1 MYPWIR
7 TGVYKM
13 QISNI
18 GIVGAGTMGSGISQV
33 AALTGYDIVMQD
45 VSDEATSRGLGTID
59 KSLQRLVDREKI
71 TADAKDAAIL
81 KIRTT
86 TNLSDLADCDL
97 IIEAA
102 TENMDLK
109 LDLFEEIDKVSS
121 PETIIASNTSSLS
134 LTKLASVSN
143 RPDKVI
149 GMHFFNPVPMMALV
163 EIIRALQTSDDT
175 FTRVDELTRE
185 LGKIPVSVKDSP
197 GFVVNRMLVP
207 MINEAVFILYEGI
220 ASADEID
227 AAMKLGAGH
236 PMGPLAL
243 ADMIGIDVCLYVMNI
258 LLEEFGDSKFRPCP
272 LLKQMVDAGYLGRKS
287 SKGFFDYG
295 Q

>member
-1 MYPWIR
+1 
-7 TGVYKM
+7 M

-33 AALTGYDIVMQD
+33 AALTDHDIVMQD
-45 VSDEATSRGLGTID
+45 VSEEATRRGLGAIN
-59 KSLQRLVDREKI
+59 KSLQRLVDRKKI
-71 TADAKDAAIL
+71 TADAKDTAIG
-81 KIRTT
+81 KIKTT
-86 TNLSDLADCDL
+86 TDLSDLADCDL
-97 IIEAA
+97 VIEAA
-102 TENMDLK
+102 TENMALK
-109 LDLFEEIDKVSS
+109 LSLFEQIDKVSR

-134 LTKLASVSN
+134 LTKLASVSG

-185 LGKIPVSVKDSP
+185 LGKTPVSVKDSP

-207 MINEAVFILYEGI
+207 MINEAVFILYEGL

-272 LLKQMVDAGYLGRKS
+272 LLKQMVDAGYLGKKS
-287 SKGFFDYG
+287 GKGFFDYG

>member
-1 MYPWIR
+1 
-7 TGVYKM
+7 M

-71 TADAKDAAIL
+71 TADAKDVAIR
-81 KIRTT
+81 KITT
-86 TNLSDLADCDL
+86 TTDLSDLADCDL
-97 IIEAA
+97 VIEAA
-102 TENMDLK
+102 TENMTLK
-109 LDLFEEIDKVSS
+109 LDLFKEIDKVTRL
-121 PETIIASNTSSLS
+121 ETIIASNTSSLS

-185 LGKIPVSVKDSP
+185 LGKTPVSVKDSP

>member
-1 MYPWIR
+1 M
-7 TGVYKM
+7 K
-13 QISNI
+13 ISNI
-18 GIVGAGTMGSGISQV
+18 GIIGAGTMGSGISQV
-33 AALTGYDIVMQD
+33 AALTGYDIIMQD
-45 VSDEATSRGLGTID
+45 VSEDATNRGIGAID
-59 KSLQRLVDREKI
+59 KSLQKLVDREKI
-71 TADAKDAAIL
+71 TADAKDAAIG

-86 TNLSDLADCDL
+86 TDLSGLADCDL
-97 IIEAA
+97 VIEAA

-109 LDLFEEIDKVSS
+109 LGLFEEIAKVSR

-134 LTKLASVSN
+134 LTKLASVSS

-185 LGKIPVSVKDSP
+185 LGKTPVSVKDSP

-207 MINEAVFILYEGI
+207 MINESVFILYEGI

-258 LLEEFGDSKFRPCP
+258 LLKEFGDSKFRPCP
-272 LLKQMVDAGYLGRKS
+272 LLKQMVDAGYLGRKRG
-287 SKGFFDYG
+287 KGFFDYG

>member
-1 MYPWIR
+1 M
-7 TGVYKM
+7 K
-13 QISNI
+13 ISNI

-33 AALTGYDIVMQD
+33 AALTDHDIVMQD
-45 VSDEATSRGLGTID
+45 VSEEATRRGLGAIN

-71 TADAKDAAIL
+71 TADAKDTAIG
-81 KIRTT
+81 KIKTT
-86 TNLSDLADCDL
+86 TDLSDLADCDL
-97 IIEAA
+97 VIEAA
-102 TENMDLK
+102 TENMALK
-109 LDLFEEIDKVSS
+109 LSLFEQIDKVSR

-134 LTKLASVSN
+134 LTKLASVSG

-185 LGKIPVSVKDSP
+185 LGKTPVSVKDSP

-207 MINEAVFILYEGI
+207 MINEAVFILYEGL

-227 AAMKLGAGH
+227 AAMKLGAGL

-272 LLKQMVDAGYLGRKS
+272 LLKQMVDAGYLGKKS
-287 SKGFFDYG
+287 GKGFFDYG

>member
-1 MYPWIR
+1 M
-7 TGVYKM
+7 K
-13 QISNI
+13 ISSI

-45 VSDEATSRGLGTID
+45 VSQEATDRGLGTIN
-59 KSLQRLVDREKI
+59 KSLQRLADREKI
-71 TADAKDAAIL
+71 TADAKDAAIR
-81 KIRTT
+81 KITT
-86 TNLSDLADCDL
+86 TTDLSDLADCDL
-97 IIEAA
+97 VIEAA
-102 TENMDLK
+102 TENMPLK
-109 LDLFEEIDKVSS
+109 LELFEKINKVTR

-134 LTKLASVSN
+134 LTKLASVIN

-149 GMHFFNPVPMMALV
+149 GMHFFNPVPIMLLV

-175 FTRVDELTRE
+175 FTRVDQLTRE
-185 LGKIPVSVKDSP
+185 LGKTPVSVKDSP

-258 LLEEFGDSKFRPCP
+258 LLEEFGDSKFRPCS

-287 SKGFFDYG
+287 GKGFFDYG

>member
-1 MYPWIR
+1 M
-7 TGVYKM
+7 K
-13 QISNI
+13 ISNI
-18 GIVGAGTMGSGISQV
+18 GIIGAGTMGSGISQV

-45 VSDEATSRGLGTID
+45 VSEDATNRGIGAID

-71 TADAKDAAIL
+71 TADAKDAAIG

-86 TNLSDLADCDL
+86 TDLSGLADCDL
-97 IIEAA
+97 VIEAA
-102 TENMDLK
+102 TENMDIK
-109 LDLFEEIDKVSS
+109 LGLFEEIAKVSR

-134 LTKLASVSN
+134 LTKLASVSS

-185 LGKIPVSVKDSP
+185 LGKTPVSVKDSP

-207 MINEAVFILYEGI
+207 MINEAVFILYEGL

-258 LLEEFGDSKFRPCP
+258 LLEEFGDSKFRPSP
-272 LLKQMVDAGYLGRKS
+272 LL
-287 SKGFFDYG
+287 
-295 Q
+295 

>member
-1 MYPWIR
+1 
-7 TGVYKM
+7 M

-71 TADAKDAAIL
+71 TADAKDAAIR

-86 TNLSDLADCDL
+86 TDLSDLADCDL
-97 IIEAA
+97 VIEAA

-109 LDLFEEIDKVSS
+109 LGLFEEIDKVSG

-185 LGKIPVSVKDSP
+185 LGKTPVRVKDSP

-258 LLEEFGDSKFRPCP
+258 LLEEFGDSKFRPSP

-287 SKGFFDYG
+287 GKGFFDYG

>member
-1 MYPWIR
+1 
-7 TGVYKM
+7 M

-71 TADAKDAAIL
+71 TADAKDAAIR

-86 TNLSDLADCDL
+86 TDLSDLADCDL
-97 IIEAA
+97 VIEAA

-109 LDLFEEIDKVSS
+109 LDLFEEIDKVSHS
-121 PETIIASNTSSLS
+121 ETIIASNTSSLS

-185 LGKIPVSVKDSP
+185 LGKTPVSVKDSP

-258 LLEEFGDSKFRPCP
+258 LLEEFGDSKFRPSP

-287 SKGFFDYG
+287 GKGFFDYG

>member
-1 MYPWIR
+1 
-7 TGVYKM
+7 M

-97 IIEAA
+97 VIEAA
-102 TENMDLK
+102 TENMALK
-109 LDLFEEIDKVSS
+109 LDLFEEIDKVSG

-227 AAMKLGAGH
+227 AEMKLGAGH

-258 LLEEFGDSKFRPCP
+258 LLGEFGDSKFRPCP

>member
-1 MYPWIR
+1 M
-7 TGVYKM
+7 K
-13 QISNI
+13 ISNI
-18 GIVGAGTMGSGISQV
+18 GIIGAGTMGSGISQV

-71 TADAKDAAIL
+71 TADAKDAAIR

-86 TNLSDLADCDL
+86 TDLSDLADCDL
-97 IIEAA
+97 VIEAA

-109 LDLFEEIDKVSS
+109 LDLFEEIDKVSG

-185 LGKIPVSVKDSP
+185 LGKTPVSVKDSP

-258 LLEEFGDSKFRPCP
+258 LLEEFGDSKFRPSP

-287 SKGFFDYG
+287 GKGFFDYG

>member
-1 MYPWIR
+1 M
-7 TGVYKM
+7 K
-13 QISNI
+13 ISNI

-33 AALTGYDIVMQD
+33 AALTDHDIVMQD
-45 VSDEATSRGLGTID
+45 VSKEATRRGLGAIN

-71 TADAKDAAIL
+71 TADAKDTAIG
-81 KIRTT
+81 KIKTT
-86 TNLSDLADCDL
+86 TDLSDLADCDL
-97 IIEAA
+97 VIEAA
-102 TENMDLK
+102 TENMALK
-109 LDLFEEIDKVSS
+109 LSLFEQIDKVSR

-134 LTKLASVSN
+134 LTKLASVSG

-185 LGKIPVSVKDSP
+185 LGKTPVSVKDSP

-207 MINEAVFILYEGI
+207 MINEAVFILYEGL

-272 LLKQMVDAGYLGRKS
+272 LLKQMVDAGYLGKKS
-287 SKGFFDYG
+287 GKGFFDYC

>member
-1 MYPWIR
+1 MR
-7 TGVYKM
+7 
-13 QISNI
+13 ISNI

-71 TADAKDAAIL
+71 TADAKDAAIR

-97 IIEAA
+97 VIEAA
-102 TENMDLK
+102 TENMALK
-109 LDLFEEIDKVSS
+109 LDLFEEIDKVSG

-258 LLEEFGDSKFRPCP
+258 LLEEFGDSKFRPSP

-287 SKGFFDYG
+287 GKGFFDYG

>member
-1 MYPWIR
+1 
-7 TGVYKM
+7 M

-18 GIVGAGTMGSGISQV
+18 GIVGAGTMGSGIAQV

-45 VSDEATSRGLGTID
+45 VSEEATNRGLGTIN

-71 TADAKDAAIL
+71 TADAKDTAIR

-86 TNLSDLADCDL
+86 TDLSALADCDL
-97 IIEAA
+97 VIEAA
-102 TENMDLK
+102 TENMALK
-109 LDLFEEIDKVSS
+109 LELFEKIDSVVR

-185 LGKIPVSVKDSP
+185 FGKTPVSVKDSP

-207 MINEAVFILYEGI
+207 MINEAVLILFEGI

-287 SKGFFDYG
+287 GKGFFDYG
-295 Q
+295 R

>member
-7 TGVYKM
+7 TGVCKM

-97 IIEAA
+97 VIEAA

-109 LDLFEEIDKVSS
+109 LDLFEEIDKVSR

-185 LGKIPVSVKDSP
+185 LGKTPVSVKDSP

-258 LLEEFGDSKFRPCP
+258 LLEEFGDSKFRPSP

-287 SKGFFDYG
+287 GKGFFDYG

>member
-1 MYPWIR
+1 
-7 TGVYKM
+7 M

-97 IIEAA
+97 VIEAA

-109 LDLFEEIDKVSS
+109 LGLFEEIDKVSR

-185 LGKIPVSVKDSP
+185 LGKTPVRVKDSP

-258 LLEEFGDSKFRPCP
+258 LLEEFGDSKFRPSP

-287 SKGFFDYG
+287 GKGFFDYG

>member
-1 MYPWIR
+1 
-7 TGVYKM
+7 M

-45 VSDEATSRGLGTID
+45 VSDEVTSRGLGTID

-71 TADAKDAAIL
+71 TADAKDAAIR
-81 KIRTT
+81 KISTT
-86 TNLSDLADCDL
+86 TDLSDLADCDL
-97 IIEAA
+97 VIEAA

-109 LDLFEEIDKVSS
+109 LELFEEIDKVSR

-185 LGKIPVSVKDSP
+185 LGKTPVSVKDSP

-258 LLEEFGDSKFRPCP
+258 LLEFGDSKFRPCP

-287 SKGFFDYG
+287 GKGFFDYG

>member
-1 MYPWIR
+1 M
-7 TGVYKM
+7 K
-13 QISNI
+13 ISNI

-33 AALTGYDIVMQD
+33 AALTDHDIVMQD
-45 VSDEATSRGLGTID
+45 VSEEATRRGLGAIN
-59 KSLQRLVDREKI
+59 KNLQRLVDREKI
-71 TADAKDAAIL
+71 TADAKDTAIG
-81 KIRTT
+81 KIKTT
-86 TNLSDLADCDL
+86 TDLSDLADCDL
-97 IIEAA
+97 VIEAA
-102 TENMDLK
+102 TENMALK
-109 LDLFEEIDKVSS
+109 LSLFEQIDKVSR

-134 LTKLASVSN
+134 LTKLASVSG

-185 LGKIPVSVKDSP
+185 LGKTPVSVKDSP

-207 MINEAVFILYEGI
+207 MINEAVFILYEGL

-272 LLKQMVDAGYLGRKS
+272 LLKQMVDAGYLGKKS
-287 SKGFFDYG
+287 GKGFFDYG

>member
-1 MYPWIR
+1 
-7 TGVYKM
+7 M

-71 TADAKDAAIL
+71 TADAKDAAIR

-86 TNLSDLADCDL
+86 TDLSDLADCDL
-97 IIEAA
+97 VIEAA

-109 LDLFEEIDKVSS
+109 LDLFEKIDKVSR

-185 LGKIPVSVKDSP
+185 LGKTPVSVKDSP

-258 LLEEFGDSKFRPCP
+258 LLEEFGDSKFRPSP
-272 LLKQMVDAGYLGRKS
+272 LLKQMVDAGYLGTV
-287 SKGFFDYG
+287 
-295 Q
+295 

>member
-1 MYPWIR
+1 
-7 TGVYKM
+7 M

-71 TADAKDAAIL
+71 TADAKDAAIR

-86 TNLSDLADCDL
+86 TDLSDLADCDL
-97 IIEAA
+97 VIEAA

-109 LDLFEEIDKVSS
+109 LDLFEEIDKVSR

-185 LGKIPVSVKDSP
+185 LGKTPVSVKDSP

-258 LLEEFGDSKFRPCP
+258 LLGEFGDSKFRPCP

-287 SKGFFDYG
+287 GKGFFDYG